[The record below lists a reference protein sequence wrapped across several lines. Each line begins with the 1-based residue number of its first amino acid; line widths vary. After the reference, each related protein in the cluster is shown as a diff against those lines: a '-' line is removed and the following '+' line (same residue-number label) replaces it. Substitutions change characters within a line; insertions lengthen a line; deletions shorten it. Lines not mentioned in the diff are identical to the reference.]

1 MMRRMRIGLLGG
13 ALGLGA
19 MLLAAVPASAAPV
32 SAGSADSTGKVH
44 LVTDG
49 ATAQASAAAAGCRYG
64 GYIIYS
70 NGRVVHVIICDD

>member
-1 MMRRMRIGLLGG
+1 MRIGLLGG

-32 SAGSADSTGKVH
+32 SADSPGKVR
-44 LVTDG
+44 LVADG
-49 ATAQASAAAAGCRYG
+49 ATAQATAAAAGCRYG